1 MKMIKVLAERL
12 NRKVAPMHTVP
23 YNATITEI
31 ASLFVENNIGAA
43 LVEKEV
49 HEVGVYAGIISEKD
63 IIKCCAE
70 HGDLNKL
77 PVHKIMQREMITANI
92 LDEVKPTVR
101 KMREHH
107 IRHIPLIE
115 HGKIIALISIRDLM
129 YCVDM
134 EQEIAMSHMNDM
146 FGGTRRDSSY

>member
-23 YNATITEI
+23 YNAAI
-31 ASLFVENNIGAA
+31 AATAKLFVKENIGAA

-49 HEVGVYAGIISEKD
+49 PEHGAFAGIISEKD

-70 HGDLNKL
+70 KDDLGKL
-77 PVHKIMQREMITANI
+77 PVHEIMHREMITANI
-92 LDEVKPTVR
+92 LDDVKATVK
-101 KMREHH
+101 KMRENH
-107 IRHIPLIE
+107 IRHIPLLE

-134 EQEIAMSHMNDM
+134 EQEIAMSHINDM
-146 FGGTRRDSSY
+146 FGSTRRDSNY